1 MFSELG
7 FWIMIAGA
15 VLTALGFL
23 GLAFSR
29 IGNEMPDQLR
39 NIESEQASP
48 DHLSDPF
55 PTKIGCSRIRLRRA
69 LIIACVRLVT
79 RSAASF
85 LCATRYS
92 EVLKVV
98 RSSSVTGGE
107 PRNVPFGTSKLS
119 KARSACAIAPADSI
133 GTSTG
138 TFLWSS

>member
-55 PTKIGCSRIRLRRA
+55 PTESNKEAGDVPRHLATLAPSPSSPSASIR
-69 LIIACVRLVT
+69 
-79 RSAASF
+79 
-85 LCATRYS
+85 
-92 EVLKVV
+92 
-98 RSSSVTGGE
+98 
-107 PRNVPFGTSKLS
+107 
-119 KARSACAIAPADSI
+119 
-133 GTSTG
+133 
-138 TFLWSS
+138 

>member
-48 DHLSDPF
+48 DHLPDPF
-55 PTKIGCSRIRLRRA
+55 PTESNKEAGAPFGRGPRRRNDVPTH
-69 LIIACVRLVT
+69 LPTV
-79 RSAASF
+79 AASPS
-85 LCATRYS
+85 C
-92 EVLKVV
+92 
-98 RSSSVTGGE
+98 
-107 PRNVPFGTSKLS
+107 P
-119 KARSACAIAPADSI
+119 SASI
-133 GTSTG
+133 R
-138 TFLWSS
+138 

>member
-55 PTKIGCSRIRLRRA
+55 PTESNKEAGAPFGRGPRRRNDVPTHLPA
-69 LIIACVRLVT
+69 V
-79 RSAASF
+79 AASPS
-85 LCATRYS
+85 C
-92 EVLKVV
+92 
-98 RSSSVTGGE
+98 
-107 PRNVPFGTSKLS
+107 P
-119 KARSACAIAPADSI
+119 SASI
-133 GTSTG
+133 R
-138 TFLWSS
+138 